1 MTIGKGYNTEQIAK
15 LPLEIIE
22 NTFNVKSGTLD
33 IKNARKIL
41 KYWNRQANIQYN
53 NEKLERMH
61 IIGNSLYVEADKN
74 PILFDYDSY
83 EKIFDKIGNFGF
95 DNIKEVYTVCNK
107 VIFDIHNARN
117 WLKMYEDWLKE
128 LENLEKSDKIDM
140 HEQLV
145 KLGLAILG
153 RAIELTPIKTG
164 LLRKSAVL
172 IDNGESVTIA
182 YSAPYASYVHEN
194 MNNEHNIGHAKFLE
208 MAVQEFFPNKT
219 IWVDSTGFNGVQVE
233 ISLNPEKVVYKHYG

>member
-1 MTIGKGYNTEQIAK
+1 M
-15 LPLEIIE
+15 
-22 NTFNVKSGTLD
+22 
-33 IKNARKIL
+33 
-41 KYWNRQANIQYN
+41 
-53 NEKLERMH
+53 
-61 IIGNSLYVEADKN
+61 
-74 PILFDYDSY
+74 
-83 EKIFDKIGNFGF
+83 FDKR
-95 DNIKEVYTVCNK
+95 KEVYTVCNK

-117 WLKMYEDWLKE
+117 WLKMYEDWLSE
-128 LENLEKSDKIDM
+128 LEKIEKLDNVDM

-194 MNNEHNIGHAKFLE
+194 MNNKHNIGHSKFLE
-208 MAVQEFFPNKT
+208 MAIQEFFPNKT